1 MIASA
6 QSSSAPQY
14 LSIGKAALLL
24 GVSVQSLREWERQG
38 KIQSFRTCGGSSHG
52 QRRYLASELMS
63 QVLGVSGEAAI
74 DEQKS
79 VCVYVRVS
87 SSGQAKDGNLDRQ
100 LARLLDTVAEREGIA
115 RDSIKVY
122 RDIASAFGQRDGL
135 NNMVDDLIEGRIS
148 RIYVEHQD
156 RLSRVPGL
164 TRLVEHLAKSRGVS
178 IVALDREENVDEVK
192 NNLLELVEFVTVL
205 ANRTNGRK
213 GADTVRKTL
222 TPDGLDFVRHEIAS
236 GRGLKEVVARAN
248 ERGLRTEKGQQI
260 SVRTVRRYMNNEVVR
275 KLVPLENVTHSFAEF
290 IEKHVKARK
299 GCKVQAAAIHSAY
312 QLWCRSNKVVPLSA
326 RKCGD
331 WMRAAKMRAEVRS
344 GYTWYSE
351 VEIVGYP
358 SVIDAVGTWATE
370 FDNGIRGETTTYLGR
385 KGRGSRT

>member
-1 MIASA
+1 
-6 QSSSAPQY
+6 
-14 LSIGKAALLL
+14 
-24 GVSVQSLREWERQG
+24 
-38 KIQSFRTCGGSSHG
+38 
-52 QRRYLASELMS
+52 
-63 QVLGVSGEAAI
+63 
-74 DEQKS
+74 
-79 VCVYVRVS
+79 
-87 SSGQAKDGNLDRQ
+87 
-100 LARLLDTVAEREGIA
+100 LDTVAEREGIA